1 MKQIERFYFTVI
13 VLAILCLVVTF
24 SSNIYA
30 AGKNPC
36 EKDIAMFCKNVKPEN
51 NGIIRCL
58 EEHESELSKK
68 CRDYEVKME
77 GLKGE
82 RREIVKGKMRFRQ
95 DCKADIN
102 KFCKDAD
109 LMPGGI
115 GKCIYEHENE
125 ASTSC
130 KAWIKADKEE
140 IAKTKK

>member
-1 MKQIERFYFTVI
+1 MKQIEKFCFAVI
-13 VLAILCLVVTF
+13 VLGIVSLVVTF
-24 SSNIYA
+24 SSDIYA
-30 AGKNPC
+30 AVKNPC
-36 EKDIAMFCKNVKPEN
+36 EKDIAKFCKNVKPEN
-51 NGIIRCL
+51 YGIIRCL
-58 EEHESELSKK
+58 EAHESELSKE
-68 CRDYEVKME
+68 CRDHEVKME

-82 RREIVKGKMRFRQ
+82 RREIAKGKMRFRQ

-109 LMPGGI
+109 LKPGGI

-140 IAKTKK
+140 IAKTK